1 MGTDGGEGEA
11 TEEQQDPKDAR
22 GRREQATASTVLTLS
37 QGDCGEVQVKCSNIC
52 LDF

>member
-22 GRREQATASTVLTLS
+22 GRREQATASLFSHYLRVIV
-37 QGDCGEVQVKCSNIC
+37 EK
-52 LDF
+52 FR